1 MKLSLKARF
10 EKEVSQCDELNKEIE
25 RVQKESKL
33 ESSLVRSRLKSSSSS
48 LSARSTQQLRRL
60 KHSSEFVLGAH

>member
-1 MKLSLKARF
+1 MKLSLKTRF

-48 LSARSTQQLRRL
+48 LSARSTQELRRL
-60 KHSSEFVLGAH
+60 KHRSEFALGAH